1 SSKRSLDPSQVP
13 SAIGKH
19 EAVSDT
25 VSQMSKQSSFISP
38 AKPDKVDVQL
48 TPQQL
53 DERFKITQ
61 EAHLPIYTLLCHTF
75 DRLKQALYDL
85 SEKFSS
91 NNENTFC
98 A

>member
-1 SSKRSLDPSQVP
+1 
-13 SAIGKH
+13 
-19 EAVSDT
+19 
-25 VSQMSKQSSFISP
+25 MSKQPSFISP

-75 DRLKQALYDL
+75 DCLKQALYDL

-98 A
+98 T